1 MVLTISFELD
11 SSLVTAIT
19 NTTFLLF
26 NSTKIIL
33 IILFNNGVVHA
44 LLVYEWLVV
53 VHMYVLYSGTLVLTE
68 ALLPIPPIRSQLLI
82 LLTWYTIVSNF
93 LTMIVMMT
101 MTLMTTSDTVYLIV
115 QQIAA
120 VMMIR
125 LDRTKKNF
133 FWYFTNRNCSLD
145 VLNSKK

>member
-11 SSLVTAIT
+11 SSLVIAIT

-26 NSTKIIL
+26 NSTQIIL

-93 LTMIVMMT
+93 LTMILMMT

-120 VMMIR
+120 AMMIR
-125 LDRTKKNF
+125 LDQTKKNF
-133 FWYFTNRNCSLD
+133 F
-145 VLNSKK
+145 

>member
-93 LTMIVMMT
+93 LTMILMMT

>member
-11 SSLVTAIT
+11 SSLVIAIT

-26 NSTKIIL
+26 NSTQIIL

-120 VMMIR
+120 AMMIR
-125 LDRTKKNF
+125 LDQTKKNF
-133 FWYFTNRNCSLD
+133 F
-145 VLNSKK
+145 

>member
-53 VHMYVLYSGTLVLTE
+53 C
-68 ALLPIPPIRSQLLI
+68 ALLWHLGVNRGIATNPTNPLSASHFTDMVHDSIQFSDHDSDDDDDFDDNIRYSLFNRP
-82 LLTWYTIVSNF
+82 TDRS
-93 LTMIVMMT
+93 
-101 MTLMTTSDTVYLIV
+101 SDDDS
-115 QQIAA
+115 A
-120 VMMIR
+120 
-125 LDRTKKNF
+125 
-133 FWYFTNRNCSLD
+133 
-145 VLNSKK
+145 

>member
-53 VHMYVLYSGTLVLTE
+53 VHMYVLYSGILVLTE

>member
-133 FWYFTNRNCSLD
+133 F
-145 VLNSKK
+145 

>member
-53 VHMYVLYSGTLVLTE
+53 VHMYVLYSGILVLTE

-125 LDRTKKNF
+125 LNRTKKNF

>member
-11 SSLVTAIT
+11 SSLVIAIT

-26 NSTKIIL
+26 NSTQIIL

-53 VHMYVLYSGTLVLTE
+53 VHMYVLYSGILVLTE

>member
-125 LDRTKKNF
+125 LNRTKKNF

>member
-53 VHMYVLYSGTLVLTE
+53 VHMYVLYSGILVLTE

-93 LTMIVMMT
+93 LTMILMMT

-120 VMMIR
+120 AMMIR
-125 LDRTKKNF
+125 LDQTKKNF
-133 FWYFTNRNCSLD
+133 F
-145 VLNSKK
+145 